1 MPPSPLSPFS
11 PFAGATPERG
21 VRCGRRP
28 GPIVPLRGY
37 SPGVNLRLKPP
48 EGKDA
53 AAGLLLGLANVPGGL
68 AMGVLAGVSPVSGLY
83 GYLFGTVAG
92 ALATSSVLMSV
103 QATAALAV
111 LASDVPGVD
120 GTSTGLAAL
129 ATLTI
134 LTGLIMLGLGLA
146 KTGSV
151 VRFVPHSVVTG
162 FINAVA
168 VTIVLSQV
176 AELTGYRSPES
187 HRVLRVV
194 DTAASVDLVDAT
206 TIVVALVTIALIVVL
221 SRTRLGGFGMVVA
234 IVAVSAV
241 VEIAGLDSV
250 RQVADV
256 AEIPA
261 GLPAPDLPEL
271 SLVWGLLLPAVSLA
285 FVGLVQGS
293 AISQSVPNPD
303 GRYPDI
309 SGDFRGQGVANVV
322 SGVFQGMPVGG
333 SMSAT
338 GILTTAGART
348 RWANLVAGAVMLF
361 VILLIPGV
369 ANLIAMPTLAALLT
383 VVGVRTFRLHEVEM
397 VWRTG
402 RGHALVMLLTFIL
415 TIVAPLQFAVLAG
428 IGLSVGLFVIR
439 QSNKVV
445 IYRWVLTPGDPF
457 PKEIPPPRELPAG
470 EVVVLTTYGSLF
482 FASAPIFEGQLPE
495 VTGHSQNAV
504 VVLRLRGKEDL
515 GSTFITVLMR
525 YRWSLDVVGAHLVL
539 SGVGERILRQLR
551 DTGTLD
557 ELGEA
562 NVFTASESVGES
574 LQRALVRAEQLQ
586 AGPSASRST

>member
-1 MPPSPLSPFS
+1 MSP
-11 PFAGATPERG
+11 
-21 VRCGRRP
+21 
-28 GPIVPLRGY
+28 
-37 SPGVNLRLKPP
+37 RLKPP

-83 GYLFGTVAG
+83 GYLFGTLAG

-111 LASDVPGVD
+111 LVSDVPGVD
-120 GTSTGLAAL
+120 GSAAGLSTLV
-129 ATLTI
+129 TLTV
-134 LTGLIMLGLGLA
+134 LTGFVMVVLGLT

-176 AELTGYRSPES
+176 AELTGYRSAES

-194 DTAASVDLVDAT
+194 DTVANVELVDPTTVIVALT
-206 TIVVALVTIALIVVL
+206 TIVLIVVL
-221 SRTRLGGFGMVVA
+221 GRTRLGGFGMVVA

-241 VEIAGLDSV
+241 AELGGLESV
-250 RQVADV
+250 RQVTDV
-256 AEIPA
+256 AQIPS
-261 GLPAPDLPEL
+261 GLPGPEL
-271 SLVWGLLLPAVSLA
+271 PQLSQVLGLLLPAVSLA
-285 FVGLVQGS
+285 FVALVQGS

-322 SGVFQGMPVGG
+322 SGVLQGMPVGG

-338 GILTTAGART
+338 GILITAGART
-348 RWANLVAGAVMLF
+348 RWANLVAGGVMLMI
-361 VILLIPGV
+361 ILLVPGL
-369 ANLIAMPTLAALLT
+369 ANLIAMPALAGLLT
-383 VVGVRTFRLHEVEM
+383 VVGIRTFRLHEVEM

-402 RGHALVMLLTFIL
+402 RTQAAVMVLTFVL

-428 IGLSVGLFVIR
+428 IGMSVALFVVR

-445 IYRWVLTPGDPF
+445 IYRWVLDPGNRF
-457 PKEIPPPRELPAG
+457 PKEGPPPRELPEG

-482 FASAPIFEGQLPE
+482 FASAPVFESQLPR
-495 VTGHSQNAV
+495 VTEHSQNAV

-515 GSTFITVLMR
+515 GSTFITVLTR
-525 YRWSLDVVGAHLVL
+525 YRRSLESVGSYLVL
-539 SGVGERILRQLR
+539 SGVGDRILRQLR
-551 DTGTLD
+551 DTGYLD
-557 ELGEA
+557 ELGAA
-562 NVFTASESVGES
+562 NVFIATDSVGES
-574 LQRALVRAEQLQ
+574 LQHALARAEQLR
-586 AGPSASRST
+586 AGPSADGSN

>member
-1 MPPSPLSPFS
+1 MSPRVSP
-11 PFAGATPERG
+11 
-21 VRCGRRP
+21 
-28 GPIVPLRGY
+28 
-37 SPGVNLRLKPP
+37 RLKPP
-48 EGKDA
+48 QGKDA

-111 LASDVPGVD
+111 LTSDVPGVD
-120 GTSTGLAAL
+120 GSSAGLTAL
-129 ATLTI
+129 VTLTV
-134 LTGLIMLGLGLA
+134 LTGLIMLSLGLA

-168 VTIVLSQV
+168 VTIVLSQI
-176 AELTGYRSPES
+176 AELTGYRSAES

-194 DTAASVDLVDAT
+194 DTAANVDLVDPT
-206 TIVVALVTIALIVVL
+206 TVIVALVTIVLIVVL
-221 SRTRLGGFGMVVA
+221 GSTRLGGFGMVVA
-234 IVAVSAV
+234 ILAVSAV
-241 VEIAGLDSV
+241 VELAGLDSV

-256 AEIPA
+256 AEIPS
-261 GLPAPDLPEL
+261 GLPAPELPDL
-271 SLVWGLLLPAVSLA
+271 SLVWGLLLPAVSLS

-309 SGDFRGQGVANVV
+309 SGDFRGQGVANMV
-322 SGVFQGMPVGG
+322 SGILQGMPVGG

-338 GILTTAGART
+338 GILTSAGART
-348 RWANLVAGAVMLF
+348 RWANLVAGAVMLL

-369 ANLIAMPTLAALLT
+369 ANLIAMPALAGLLT
-383 VVGVRTFRLHEVEM
+383 VVGFRTFRLNEVEM

-402 RGHALVMLLTFIL
+402 RGHALVMVLTFVL

-428 IGLSVGLFVIR
+428 IGMSVALFVVR

-445 IYRWVLTPGDPF
+445 IYRWVLHAGDPF
-457 PKEIPPPRELPAG
+457 PKEGPPPRELPAG

-482 FASAPIFEGQLPE
+482 FASAPVFESQLPE
-495 VTGHSQNAV
+495 VTDHSQNAV

-515 GSTFITVLMR
+515 GSTFIAVLMR
-525 YRWSLDVVGAHLVL
+525 YRRSLDAVGGHLVL
-539 SGVGERILRQLR
+539 SGVGDHIWRQLR
-551 DTGTLD
+551 DTGSLD
-557 ELGEA
+557 ELGAA
-562 NVFTASESVGES
+562 NVFTATESVGES

-586 AGPSASRST
+586 DGTPSDAAG

>member
-1 MPPSPLSPFS
+1 MPLSLDRQ
-11 PFAGATPERG
+11 ER
-21 VRCGRRP
+21 VDQRP
-28 GPIVPLRGY
+28 SSRVRGY
-37 SPGVNLRLKPP
+37 SPGVSRRLKPP
-48 EGKDA
+48 DGKDA

-111 LASDVPGVD
+111 LVSDVPGVD
-120 GTSTGLAAL
+120 GSSAGLTAL
-129 ATLTI
+129 VTLTA

-194 DTAASVDLVDAT
+194 DTAANVDLVDVT
-206 TIVVALVTIALIVVL
+206 TVVVALVTIALIVIL
-221 SRTRLGGFGMVVA
+221 GRTRLGGFGMVVA

-241 VEIAGLDSV
+241 VELAGLDSV

-256 AEIPA
+256 AEIPS
-261 GLPAPDLPEL
+261 GLPAPEIPDL

-338 GILTTAGART
+338 GILTAAGART
-348 RWANLVAGAVMLF
+348 RWANLVAGAVMLL

-369 ANLIAMPTLAALLT
+369 ADLIAMPALAGLLT
-383 VVGVRTFRLHEVEM
+383 VVGFRTFRLSEVEM

-402 RGHALVMLLTFIL
+402 RGHALVMSLTFVL

-428 IGLSVGLFVIR
+428 IGMSVALFVVR
-439 QSNKVV
+439 QSNKVLV
-445 IYRWVLTPGDPF
+445 YQWVLTAGDAF
-457 PKEIPPPRELPAG
+457 PKEVSPP
-470 EVVVLTTYGSLF
+470 T
-482 FASAPIFEGQLPE
+482 
-495 VTGHSQNAV
+495 
-504 VVLRLRGKEDL
+504 
-515 GSTFITVLMR
+515 
-525 YRWSLDVVGAHLVL
+525 
-539 SGVGERILRQLR
+539 
-551 DTGTLD
+551 
-557 ELGEA
+557 
-562 NVFTASESVGES
+562 
-574 LQRALVRAEQLQ
+574 
-586 AGPSASRST
+586 